1 MSYCGL
7 SKRPESAAA
16 ARLVKVNGVG
26 AAAAAVV
33 MVIFFLPPS
42 PPPLDEKLIT
52 ILWETEI
59 KAITYSTDYIK

>member
-16 ARLVKVNGVG
+16 RLVEVNGVG
-26 AAAAAVV
+26 GAAVAAAAAVV
-33 MVIFFLPPS
+33 MVIFFL